1 MVKSTKVKKCEQ
13 KFSGFLL
20 SLTLG
25 LVGLALIFDSTLNF
39 PANKQIYL
47 FYKKHAIYTD
57 WKLDWPMQQTWQPK
71 DWQCSPVSFFKK
83 PSLIDG
89 CNTEGYNWDSLER
102 MDVSG
107 QSGINM
113 GAWWCCQQ
121 QKMPFLYKLA
131 KLFISFSCSS
141 WHKHYLS

>member
-1 MVKSTKVKKCEQ
+1 
-13 KFSGFLL
+13 
-20 SLTLG
+20 
-25 LVGLALIFDSTLNF
+25 
-39 PANKQIYL
+39 
-47 FYKKHAIYTD
+47 
-57 WKLDWPMQQTWQPK
+57 MQQTWQPK

-113 GAWWCCQQ
+113 GAWWSFQQ
-121 QKMPFLYKLA
+121 QKMSFWQIGQIVYIFL
-131 KLFISFSCSS
+131 LFQ
-141 WHKHYLS
+141 LT